1 MAQARRERSTASG
14 PAGWIV
20 LLGLMVLALIIAA
33 ATHDGG
39 TTASSPASQSPATTT
54 TTPTAPGTGA
64 AGQAVIDTV
73 NAQITGLP
81 FVVGK
86 AELTS
91 AGNVQLDKVA
101 ATLTANPKLNA
112 EVRGFTDN
120 QGDPAKNVQLSLARA
135 QAVVTYLTGKGIAA
149 GRLEAKGLGAL
160 NPIGDNATDAG
171 RAKNRRVEF
180 ALA

>member
-1 MAQARRERSTASG
+1 
-14 PAGWIV
+14 
-20 LLGLMVLALIIAA
+20 
-33 ATHDGG
+33 
-39 TTASSPASQSPATTT
+39 
-54 TTPTAPGTGA
+54 
-64 AGQAVIDTV
+64 VIDQINT
-73 NAQITGLP
+73 QITGLP

-86 AELTS
+86 AELAPAS
-91 AGNVQLDKVA
+91 APQLDRVAVTLA
-101 ATLTANPKLNA
+101 ATPTLNA
-112 EVRGFTDN
+112 EVRGFTDD

-160 NPIGDNATDAG
+160 NPIGDNKTETG

>member
-14 PAGWIV
+14 PAGWMV

-33 ATHDGG
+33 ATHDSG
-39 TTASSPASQSPATTT
+39 TPDSSPASQSPTTT

-64 AGQAVIDTV
+64 AGQAVIDGI
-73 NAQITGLP
+73 NLQIAGLP

-86 AELTS
+86 AELAPAS
-91 AGNVQLDKVA
+91 ATQLDKVA
-101 ATLTANPKLNA
+101 AALTANPTLKA

-120 QGDPAKNVQLSLARA
+120 QGDPAKNVQLSLSRA

-160 NPIGDNATDAG
+160 NPIGDNKTAAG

>member
-1 MAQARRERSTASG
+1 M
-14 PAGWIV
+14 V

-33 ATHDGG
+33 ATHDDS
-39 TTASSPASQSPATTT
+39 TADSTPASQSPTTATTT
-54 TTPTAPGTGA
+54 TAPGTGA
-64 AGQAVIDTV
+64 AGQAVIDQI

-86 AELTS
+86 AELAPGS
-91 AGNVQLDKVA
+91 ATQLDKIA
-101 ATLTANPKLNA
+101 ATLAATPTLNA

-149 GRLEAKGLGAL
+149 SRLEAKGLGAL
-160 NPIGDNATDAG
+160 NPIGDNATEAG